1 MAILKGGNEEYEVRI
16 KRYPEKTYFDEY
28 IKTGER
34 EKTAATKCK
43 RYIVGEDG
51 VKYTIE
57 VTLKKGFMFGEFH
70 SVQAKLKVPGKTDS
84 VCHKNIRRPADYK
97 DGIKEKITTE
107 LEYADV
113 TVRGLKLMG
122 ARFAFRSLALGTLFV
137 QSISAYTNDIVDEK
151 LVNETDLMGIDP
163 ESLGFFKITL
173 YKLRW
178 ENRRLT
184 DGEYK
189 TKVAAAND
197 ASKVP
202 PPLNSSLVVGNR
214 KEQHPWDAQKV
225 DEDSFKKDGIVYAIE

>member
-1 MAILKGGNEEYEVRI
+1 MAILKCGNEEYEVRI

-34 EKTAATKCK
+34 EKTAATTCK
-43 RYIVGEDG
+43 RYIVGEGG

-70 SVQAKLKVPGKTDS
+70 SVQAQLKVPGKTS
-84 VCHKNIRRPADYK
+84 PVSHKNIRRPADYK

-113 TVRGLKLMG
+113 TVRGLKFLG

-163 ESLGFFKITL
+163 ESLGFFKIKL
-173 YKLRW
+173 HKLRW

-202 PPLNSSLVVGNR
+202 PSLNSSLVVGNR
-214 KEQHPWDAQKV
+214 KQHPWDAQKV

>member
-1 MAILKGGNEEYEVRI
+1 MSTRSASRDTPKRHILTNISRLL
-16 KRYPEKTYFDEY
+16 
-28 IKTGER
+28 GER
-34 EKTAATKCK
+34 EKTAATTCK

-57 VTLKKGFMFGEFH
+57 VTLKKGFRFGEFDL
-70 SVQAKLKVPGKTDS
+70 VRAQLKVPGKIDS
-84 VCHKNIRRPADYK
+84 VCQKDIRKPADYK
-97 DGIKEKITTE
+97 DGIKEKIKTE

-113 TVRGLKLMG
+113 TVRGLKLWG

-163 ESLGFFKITL
+163 ESLGFFEITL
-173 YKLRW
+173 RKLMW

-184 DGEYK
+184 DGKYK

-197 ASKVP
+197 AFKVP

-214 KEQHPWDAQKV
+214 KEQHLWDAQKV
-225 DEDSFKKDGIVYAIE
+225 DEDRFKKDGIVFAIG